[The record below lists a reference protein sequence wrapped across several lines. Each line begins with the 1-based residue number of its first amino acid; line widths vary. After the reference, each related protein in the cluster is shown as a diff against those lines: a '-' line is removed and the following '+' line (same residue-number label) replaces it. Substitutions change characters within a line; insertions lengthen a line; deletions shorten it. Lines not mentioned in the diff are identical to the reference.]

1 MVIKTDV
8 FPKEAVEG
16 LIGESIASIHDSF
29 MMLIMKPKELSQI
42 DNARASWLVT
52 KSEIARVLEC
62 LSPYSDASLQPKHC
76 SARDVYREMA
86 RRMELTA
93 GIKQAKNT
101 RNKNATQFARDLTEF
116 MKTIH
121 IVMHKDTKYLDKVAQ
136 VEVFNGSLVDAEI
149 DSKNN
154 YIALEVADA

>member
-1 MVIKTDV
+1 MANKINV

-16 LIGESIASIHDSF
+16 LIGESIGSIHESF

-76 SARDVYREMA
+76 SARDVYNEMA
-86 RRMELTA
+86 KRMELTS
-93 GIKQAKNT
+93 GIQDAKNT

-121 IVMHKDTKYLDKVAQ
+121 VVMHKDTNYVDRVAQ
-136 VEVFNGSLVDAEI
+136 VEMFVGDLVDAEI
-149 DSKNN
+149 SSKNN
-154 YIALEVADA
+154 YIAMEVADA